1 MVVRLDLVA
10 QPAVV
15 AAKDVGVVEEDQERD
30 TEEGDAKEIG
40 GCLESRCRQCW
51 EDARHGHG
59 ADDVDSVNAV
69 VESL

>member
-1 MVVRLDLVA
+1 MLTAYHVCDNEGD
-10 QPAVV
+10 
-15 AAKDVGVVEEDQERD
+15 AAVEEDQERD

>member
-1 MVVRLDLVA
+1 MLTAYHVCDNEGD
-10 QPAVV
+10 
-15 AAKDVGVVEEDQERD
+15 AAIEEDQERNA
-30 TEEGDAKEIG
+30 EEGDAKEIG

>member
-1 MVVRLDLVA
+1 
-10 QPAVV
+10 
-15 AAKDVGVVEEDQERD
+15 
-30 TEEGDAKEIG
+30 
-40 GCLESRCRQCW
+40 LESRCRQCW